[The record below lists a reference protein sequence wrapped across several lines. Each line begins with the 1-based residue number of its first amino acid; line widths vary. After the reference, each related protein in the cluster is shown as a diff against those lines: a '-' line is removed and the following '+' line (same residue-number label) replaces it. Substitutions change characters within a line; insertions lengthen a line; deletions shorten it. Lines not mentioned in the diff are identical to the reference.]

1 MSKIQ
6 LNYDVTIA
14 ASKKITSTTGE
25 DGTVVNN
32 ITAGAGGNY
41 VTGKTVYD
49 SITTATS
56 GLLSSSGLDAALK
69 DGEVQLGAKD
79 SNDNSG
85 GSSYYNINI
94 TDTAVQIRKGTDVI
108 AEFKD

>member
-14 ASKKITSTTGE
+14 ASKKITSTTGT

-32 ITAGAGGNY
+32 TTAGAGGNY

-49 SITTATS
+49 YIAGTDHS
-56 GLLSSSGLDAALK
+56 LLSSSALDAALK
-69 DGEVQLGAKD
+69 DGAVQLGAA
-79 SNDNSG
+79 SGSDNSG
-85 GSSYYNINI
+85 GSSFYNINI
-94 TDTAVQIRKGTDVI
+94 TDTAVEIRKGTAVI
-108 AEFKD
+108 ASFTD